1 MRYDVRCFLR
11 YIVSYIVKITQLYN
25 SLNSYYIINLFN
37 KEYIMCLHFVQT
49 TQPYHILGHHK
60 LFFVHLAY
68 VVVCIYYGLL
78 LFAAYK
84 NY

>member
-1 MRYDVRCFLR
+1 
-11 YIVSYIVKITQLYN
+11 
-25 SLNSYYIINLFN
+25 
-37 KEYIMCLHFVQT
+37 MCLHFVQT